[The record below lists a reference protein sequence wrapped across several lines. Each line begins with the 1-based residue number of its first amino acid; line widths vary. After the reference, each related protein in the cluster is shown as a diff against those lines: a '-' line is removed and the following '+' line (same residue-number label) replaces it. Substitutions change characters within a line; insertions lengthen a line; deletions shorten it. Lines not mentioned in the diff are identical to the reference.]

1 MDKNKHILF
10 FSEQC
15 NHCSSII
22 DKIKD
27 IGISK
32 YLLINVDKEQFPNF
46 VDRVPC
52 LLTNEK
58 NVLIEDGLVKFLNK
72 QLNIEP
78 FMVNEMGKVSDQYS
92 YIEENGVLEHNFQF
106 VNKESKIITPN
117 EDEVKKIINYE
128 KILEERDNDLK
139 GLLANNI

>member
-1 MDKNKHILF
+1 
-10 FSEQC
+10 
-15 NHCSSII
+15 
-22 DKIKD
+22 
-27 IGISK
+27 
-32 YLLINVDKEQFPNF
+32 
-46 VDRVPC
+46 
-52 LLTNEK
+52 
-58 NVLIEDGLVKFLNK
+58 
-72 QLNIEP
+72 
-78 FMVNEMGKVSDQYS
+78 MVNEMGKVSDQYS